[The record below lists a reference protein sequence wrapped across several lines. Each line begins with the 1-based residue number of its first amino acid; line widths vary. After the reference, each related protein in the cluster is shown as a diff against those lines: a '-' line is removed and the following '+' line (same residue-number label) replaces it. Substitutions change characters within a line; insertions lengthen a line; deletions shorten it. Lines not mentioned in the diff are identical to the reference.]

1 MSQTNIQLHIF
12 RLMAALLCVL
22 LLYAGAI
29 TVRADGESG
38 SCGDNLTWSL
48 TEGTLKIE
56 GSGAMWDF
64 PESTMAPWYE
74 VRAEIRNLILPE
86 GLTHVGELAFYDCYR
101 LTIVDLPD
109 TVESIGVFA
118 FASCEKL
125 KLLDLGDVLKSIGK
139 SAFHG
144 CWELTDLRLPES
156 LQSIGEQAFYDCSS
170 ITGLVIPAGVTKLSS
185 AAFAYCTS
193 LIRAEIQANLDVLPE
208 WTFFGCNQLSTLI
221 LPATITEMENAAL
234 RDCNNLN
241 TVSYGGD
248 SLTMEQL
255 KEVITEEI
263 PSFGSTGFVT
273 NENPGSSASAG
284 SAVENNDGSVTEQ
297 ITTVIRGENSSV
309 SATVDRTFGNQEGD
323 TISSDITVTVENE
336 DGWEEAIEGV
346 QSAMDELN
354 NRVQPGVSLGTTN
367 VTVYVK
373 DSDKLNNQ
381 FVESFAGSDVKLT
394 VISKDGSSW
403 KIDCSTMKRKE
414 LSGAYD
420 LRYTVEP
427 ADADALEL
435 MGVTQ
440 GYRIRFAES
449 SVVEAEVLIALP
461 DSAILQNATF
471 FRKDGKKT
479 FTRFQSA
486 LVDGEGYAHLY
497 LGSVDGDT
505 DYYLAINAPATEQ
518 AAAYDS
524 AVTAESVQTAQAVIS
539 DTIIPDTMQ
548 HAYPKMDYKEPIR
561 YEITG
566 RSSSWGM
573 NLGQVMGI
581 LAAVMIGVIA
591 LVGGIFFMWNKSR
604 LKHGYVPGWDEM
616 DEED

>member
-1 MSQTNIQLHIF
+1 MSQTNKKFNISK
-12 RLMAALLCVL
+12 LMAALLCMIL
-22 LLYAGAI
+22 IFTYTI
-29 TVRADGESG
+29 EVRAEGESG
-38 SCGDNLTWSL
+38 SCGDNLTWTLS
-48 TEGTLKIE
+48 EGTLTIE
-56 GSGAMWDF
+56 GTGAMWDF

-74 VRAEIRNLILPE
+74 QRAEIRNLILPD
-86 GLTHVGELAFYDCYR
+86 GFTHVGELAFYDCSR

-109 TVESIGVFA
+109 KVESIGAFA
-118 FASCEKL
+118 FASCENL
-125 KLLDLGDVLKSIGK
+125 KLLDLGDSLRTIGK

-144 CWELTDLRLPES
+144 CWELTDIRLPQS
-156 LQSIGEQAFYDCSS
+156 LQAIGEQAFYDCAS
-170 ITGLVIPAGVTKLSS
+170 ITSIVIPAGVEKLGT

-193 LIRAEIQANLDVLPE
+193 LVRAEIQTNLKILPE
-208 WTFFGCNQLSTLI
+208 WTFFGCTQLNTLI

-234 RDCNNLN
+234 RDCDNLN

-255 KEVITEEI
+255 KDVITEDV
-263 PSFGSTGFVT
+263 PGFGSIGFVT

-284 SAVENNDGSVTEQ
+284 SAVENSDGSISEQ
-297 ITTVIRGENSSV
+297 ITTVISGNNSSV
-309 SATVDRTFGNQEGD
+309 SSTVDRTFGSSEGD
-323 TISSDITVTVENE
+323 IISSNITVTVENE
-336 DGWEEAIEGV
+336 EGWEEAIKGV
-346 QSAMDELN
+346 QSAIDELN
-354 NRVQPGVSLGTTN
+354 GRVQPGVSLGTTN

-373 DSDKLNNQ
+373 DSEKLNDKL
-381 FVESFAGSDVKLT
+381 VETLAGSDVKLT
-394 VISKDGSSW
+394 VVSKDGSSW
-403 KIDCSTMKRKE
+403 IIDCSTMKKKE

-440 GYRIRFAES
+440 GYLIRFAES
-449 SVVEAEVLIALP
+449 AVVETEVLIALP
-461 DSAILQNATF
+461 DSAIQQTATL
-471 FRKDGKKT
+471 FRRDDKKT
-479 FTRFQSA
+479 LTRFQSV
-486 LVDGEGYAHLY
+486 LVDTEGYAHLY

-505 DYYLAINAPATEQ
+505 DYYLAINVPIADEEVNASNTI
-518 AAAYDS
+518 
-524 AVTAESVQTAQAVIS
+524 IS

-581 LAAVMIGVIA
+581 MAAVMVGVIVI
-591 LVGGIFFMWNKSR
+591 VGMVVFMWNKRRVRS
-604 LKHGYVPGWDEM
+604 GYVPGWDDM
-616 DEED
+616 NDEDDDD